1 MLVDPDF
8 VPFQPP
14 PRPLGLRGLP
24 TLWRNYIETIPQPA
38 YEQGVTRVR
47 TRYSDVLL
55 VCEPEVIGEI
65 LVEKADAFGRDPA
78 TRRSFKPVVG
88 ENSIFVAEGAE
99 WRWQRRAAAPI
110 FRPET
115 ILSFVPAFAAMAER
129 QVERWKAAQSNG
141 PIDAAAAMT
150 RTTFDIIVESMLGGS
165 ASLDPEHYS
174 RALTENFDTIPWH
187 LIYTMF
193 ALPEWMPFPNRSRA
207 MRSRDFL
214 HRDMRRIIETRR
226 AKPSAQPDLLD
237 QLLAARDPE
246 TGRGMS
252 DAEVVNNLLTF
263 IAARHETT
271 AVALTWTLWLLAK
284 DQTSQQRACDEVA
297 NVVGTGPFTAAHVD
311 RLVFCRQVISEAM
324 RLYPAAPGV
333 GRLPNEPMVL
343 GGVQIGAET
352 RVHIPIFALHRNTRL
367 WENPN
372 AFDPDRFA
380 ADKIKARSRYAF
392 LPFGGGPRVCIGASF
407 ATIEA
412 AVILAV
418 LLRAFRFLPVAG
430 HKPKPVARV
439 TLRPAGGMPLSVA
452 ARANHPVAERA
463 FSEARKAS

>member
-1 MLVDPDF
+1 MLRDPDF

-24 TLWRNYIETIPQPA
+24 TLWRNYIETIPRAA
-38 YEQGVTRVR
+38 YEEGVTRVR

-55 VCEPEVIGEI
+55 VCEPDLIGEI

-88 ENSIFVAEGAE
+88 ENSIFVAEGAD
-99 WRWQRRAAAPI
+99 WRWQRRAVAPI
-110 FRPET
+110 FRHET
-115 ILSFVPAFAAMAER
+115 ILSFVPVFAAMAER
-129 QVERWKAAQSNG
+129 QVERWRAAKPDG
-141 PIDAAAAMT
+141 PVDAAAAIT

-165 ASLDPEHYS
+165 ASLDAERYG

-193 ALPEWMPFPNRSRA
+193 AVPEWVPFPNRGRA

-214 HRDMRRIIETRR
+214 HRDMRRLVEARR
-226 AKPSAQPDLLD
+226 ATPSPQPDLLD
-237 QLLAARDPE
+237 LLLAARDPE
-246 TGRGMS
+246 TGRSMS

-263 IAARHETT
+263 IAAGHETT

-284 DQTSQQRACDEVA
+284 DQAVQQRLFDEVTDIA
-297 NVVGTGPFTAAHVD
+297 GGGAIAAAHVD
-311 RLVFCRQVISEAM
+311 RLIFCRQVISEAM
-324 RLYPAAPGV
+324 RLFPPAPGI
-333 GRLPNEPMVL
+333 GRQPNAAIEL
-343 GGVQIGAET
+343 GGMQIST
-352 RVHIPIFALHRNTRL
+352 RTRIHIPVFALHRNVRL
-367 WENPN
+367 WDNPT

-380 ADKIKARSRYAF
+380 ADKVKTRSRYAY

-418 LLRAFRFLPVAG
+418 FVRAFRFQAIAG

-439 TLRPAGGMPLSVA
+439 TLRPAGGMPLLIVQREGASA
-452 ARANHPVAERA
+452 TDRSFRDH
-463 FSEARKAS
+463 RKAS